1 MATDLKYLAL
11 AKTSRAKEA
20 RKAMRWVPDGE
31 ASQCMIDFC
40 SLEFWPNWPSD
51 EWRRHHCRSCGWV
64 VCKGC
69 LAPEPLP
76 LDRWVSST
84 AGHETKHGNPTKAKT
99 VCRACALVVPSE
111 VESRARRNKKA
122 EKLGELAQDTKHVL
136 TESKQNAKEKAVHTK
151 TKIAQT
157 GVGNAFKRGADKSK
171 DEHLAAARG

>member
-1 MATDLKYLAL
+1 MASDLKYLAV
-11 AKTSRAKEA
+11 AKTPRAQEA
-20 RKAMRWVPDGE
+20 RKATCIRWVPDGE
-31 ASQCMIDFC
+31 ASQCMIDGC

-111 VESRARRNKKA
+111 VESRAKRNKK
-122 EKLGELAQDTKHVL
+122 K
-136 TESKQNAKEKAVHTK
+136 
-151 TKIAQT
+151 T
-157 GVGNAFKRGADKSK
+157 GVGKAFKRGADKSK
-171 DEHLAAARG
+171 DEHLAAELARG